1 MYIYIYIHELVPVFS
16 SSRCE
21 FSSFFHGPLGHT
33 MCSPEDENNS
43 ISMATS
49 SAMFDRYIQWIGLR
63 DNRNRKALYLMGKS
77 MVSGF
82 NFPLNQ
88 SIDISNYPAF
98 IQKKTAKAVKLSLY
112 NFPNKTASCSRSHLN
127 HLRI

>member
-98 IQKKTAKAVKLSLY
+98 IQKKLQRPSNCRCITFQTKQHHVQD
-112 NFPNKTASCSRSHLN
+112 P
-127 HLRI
+127 I